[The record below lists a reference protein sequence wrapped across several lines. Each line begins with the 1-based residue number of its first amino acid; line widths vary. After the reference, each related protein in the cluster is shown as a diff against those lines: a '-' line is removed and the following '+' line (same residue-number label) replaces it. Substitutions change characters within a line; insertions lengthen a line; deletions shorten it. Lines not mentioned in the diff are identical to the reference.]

1 MKSSMWSLREVKR
14 GGLGMPPLKTSVEER
29 EQVEVKES
37 SSGKK
42 EENARKKSSRGG
54 RGQRCQQMHRR
65 KTDKI
70 LEDFTTQRSL
80 VTSLEESSS

>member
-1 MKSSMWSLREVKR
+1 
-14 GGLGMPPLKTSVEER
+14 MPPLKTSVEER

-42 EENARKKSSRGG
+42 EENARKNSSGG
-54 RGQRCQQMHRR
+54 GHGQRCRLLHRR
-65 KTDKI
+65 QTEKV
-70 LEDFTTQRSL
+70 LEDFATQRSL

>member
-37 SSGKK
+37 ITVSVDISLSKLWELMMAWCATGHGV
-42 EENARKKSSRGG
+42 AKSW
-54 RGQRCQQMHRR
+54 
-65 KTDKI
+65 
-70 LEDFTTQRSL
+70 TQLSD
-80 VTSLEESSS
+80 

>member
-1 MKSSMWSLREVKR
+1 MKASMWSLREVKR

-42 EENARKKSSRGG
+42 EENA
-54 RGQRCQQMHRR
+54 
-65 KTDKI
+65 
-70 LEDFTTQRSL
+70 
-80 VTSLEESSS
+80 